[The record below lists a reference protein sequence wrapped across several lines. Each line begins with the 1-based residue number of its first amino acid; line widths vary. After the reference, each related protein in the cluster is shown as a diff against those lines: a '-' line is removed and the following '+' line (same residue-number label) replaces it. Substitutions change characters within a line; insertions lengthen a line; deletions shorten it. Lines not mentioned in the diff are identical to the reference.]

1 MFASNVCLGG
11 DILFD
16 GLRFY
21 PKPSGS
27 VTMAVWIKLDTNIG
41 AQSVFDTIGGNASTH
56 RWGQYHLE
64 VNNGS
69 VRWFHRN
76 ELSVPIFS
84 VVTKPLIETG
94 KWVHLAVTYDG
105 VIKTAK
111 VG

>member
-1 MFASNVCLGG
+1 MFAINVCLGG

-16 GLRFY
+16 GPRFY
-21 PKPSGS
+21 PKPNGS
-27 VTMAVWIKLDTNIG
+27 VTMAVWIKLDKNLG

-56 RWGQYHLE
+56 RQGQYHLE

-76 ELSVPIFS
+76 ELSVTIFS

>member
-1 MFASNVCLGG
+1 MFAINVCLGG

-16 GLRFY
+16 GPRFH
-21 PKPSGS
+21 PKPNGS

-41 AQSVFDTIGGNASTH
+41 AQSVFDTTGGNASTH

>member
-1 MFASNVCLGG
+1 MFAINVCLGG

-16 GLRFY
+16 GPRFY
-21 PKPSGS
+21 PKPNGS
-27 VTMAVWIKLDTNIG
+27 VTMAVWIKLDKNLG

-56 RWGQYHLE
+56 RQGQYHLE

-76 ELSVPIFS
+76 ELSVTIFS

-105 VIKTAK
+105 AIKTAK

>member
-1 MFASNVCLGG
+1 MFAINVCLGG

-16 GLRFY
+16 GPRFH
-21 PKPSGS
+21 PKPNGS
-27 VTMAVWIKLDTNIG
+27 VTMAVWIKLDTNLG

-56 RWGQYHLE
+56 RQGQYHLE
-64 VNNGS
+64 VNHGS

-76 ELSVPIFS
+76 ELSVTIFR

-94 KWVHLAVTYDG
+94 KWMHLAVTYDG